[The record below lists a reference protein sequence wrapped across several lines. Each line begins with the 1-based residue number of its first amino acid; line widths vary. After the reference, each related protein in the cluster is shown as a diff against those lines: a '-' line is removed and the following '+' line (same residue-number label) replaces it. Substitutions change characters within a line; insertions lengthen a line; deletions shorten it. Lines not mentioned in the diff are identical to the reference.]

1 MVVGQC
7 GSWVG
12 HWVWYNVCMGRSVWV
27 GHWVWCLCGWVDVF
41 MWVRWLWFVGVAM
54 GVFVAM
60 ARVGFVVAGVNT
72 VFCLPLICVLD
83 PEKSKNVIFS
93 P

>member
-1 MVVGQC
+1 
-7 GSWVG
+7 
-12 HWVWYNVCMGRSVWV
+12 
-27 GHWVWCLCGWVDVF
+27 
-41 MWVRWLWFVGVAM
+41 M